1 VQREEGVLTHVQ
13 RKIERPTLDT
23 RQTRFSLSA
32 RLSVAVEVGGIMGGE
47 FGGSAGPS
55 ARLLEQL
62 SQSPSAVAFE
72 QAKAEI
78 LALIAAGGLQALNR
92 DPGKAART
100 MLTGYGNVKRF
111 LPDIEALPHLKLDR
125 IKTLERNLQAFAYT
139 DGLVGVWKDAPR
151 FDEELLEKVRAA
163 RRVLLASFELC
174 VARGLLKREEVTLSG
189 GGTPLDQIKDVRRL
203 GLALKASWDKVGT
216 QIGGDPE
223 AIEQTFLDADAL
235 TKALAAKDELEEQS
249 RMALAMR
256 SAAWTLCVLSYQELE
271 RAVEY
276 LRFHEKDSRTLL
288 PSPFTVPRGPGSRDG
303 DDEASDSEP
312 QTDRGTD
319 PAPDASTDA
328 AGGVA
333 AGPGANMPA
342 APVKPSKPFE

>member
-1 VQREEGVLTHVQ
+1 
-13 RKIERPTLDT
+13 
-23 RQTRFSLSA
+23 
-32 RLSVAVEVGGIMGGE
+32 MGGE
-47 FGGSAGPS
+47 VSPGQGAGSAGPS

-72 QAKAEI
+72 QAKEEI
-78 LALIAAGGLQALNR
+78 LALIAAGGLQTLNR

-111 LPDIEALPHLKLDR
+111 LSDIEALPHLKLDR

-151 FDEELLEKVRAA
+151 FDEELLEKVRTA

-216 QIGGDPE
+216 QIGGDPG
-223 AIEQTFLDADAL
+223 AIEQSFLDADAL

-256 SAAWTLCVLSYQELE
+256 SAAWTLCVLSYVELE
-271 RAVEY
+271 RAVAY
-276 LRFHEKDSRTLL
+276 LRFHEKDYRTLL
-288 PSPFTVPRGPGSRDG
+288 PSPFTVPRGSRD
-303 DDEASDSEP
+303 DDGAAADTEP
-312 QTDRGTD
+312 ETD
-319 PAPDASTDA
+319 PAPDATPDA
-328 AGGVA
+328 TPGVVA